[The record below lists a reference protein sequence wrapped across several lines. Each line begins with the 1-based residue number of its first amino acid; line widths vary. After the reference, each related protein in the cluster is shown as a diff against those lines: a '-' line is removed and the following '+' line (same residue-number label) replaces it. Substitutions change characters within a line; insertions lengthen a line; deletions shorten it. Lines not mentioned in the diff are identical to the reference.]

1 MASSK
6 NSFSKDCCIVWLVLS
21 GWFSRKIRSLYTKY
35 SPLSFSLKCE
45 LLFKAEISFH
55 KMKFSRGL
63 RGAYESWEII
73 TNHFS
78 LAAGWCACRSTLSKP
93 FFETVFGCR
102 FEKFGR
108 MMVDLRTDTDLSCET
123 KRLKSL
129 LIGSFYHL

>member
-73 TNHFS
+73 TSPLPLVGVLVEALYQSHFLRRS
-78 LAAGWCACRSTLSKP
+78 LGA
-93 FFETVFGCR
+93 
-102 FEKFGR
+102 
-108 MMVDLRTDTDLSCET
+108 DLKNLAE
-123 KRLKSL
+123 
-129 LIGSFYHL
+129 